1 LEEIM
6 TNSLTDPR
14 ISTLLDRL
22 YAEADASSEKFKR
35 SMAQMSP
42 EELAAWRSNAADYRT
57 LYLAAKDVYLAAHRS
72 TARLLYILARSQH
85 ARTIVEL
92 GTSFGNST
100 VHLAAAV
107 RDNGGGIVIGSEFEP
122 GKVAHA
128 RRNITEAGLADVVD
142 IREGDALDTLAHEI
156 PPGVDLVFL
165 DGAKTLYLP
174 VLRLLEARLSGGA
187 LIVADNADNAEDY
200 LEYVR
205 RSGDYFSTG
214 LDGDI
219 EVSIRIAVQ
228 IPGQP

>member
-6 TNSLTDPR
+6 TNSLTEPR
-14 ISTLLDRL
+14 IATLLDRL
-22 YAEADASSEKFKR
+22 YAEADASHERFKR
-35 SMAQMSP
+35 SMAEKSP
-42 EELAAWRSNAADYRT
+42 EELAAWRSNAADYRA
-57 LYLAAKDVYLAAHRS
+57 LYQMAKDVYLAAPRS
-72 TARLLYILARSQH
+72 TARLLYILARSQGAH
-85 ARTIVEL
+85 TIVEF

-128 RRNITEAGLADVVD
+128 RRNITDAGLADVVD
-142 IREGDALDTLAHEI
+142 IREGDALDTLAHDV

-174 VLRLLEARLSGGA
+174 VLTLLETQLSGRA
-187 LIVADNADNAEDY
+187 LVVADNADNAEDY

-205 RSGDYFSTG
+205 RSGDYLSTG

-219 EVSIRIAVQ
+219 EVSIRTAVQ
-228 IPGQP
+228 IPGPP